1 MATTMAK
8 ARAVQ
13 VSNVRY
19 LNDERQRRAARRMA
33 MQAIALQLSY
43 PYLFLFFQIR
53 LTGT

>member
-8 ARAVQ
+8 GRVVQ
-13 VSNVRY
+13 ASNVRY

-43 PYLFLFFQIR
+43 PYLFRFIKY
-53 LTGT
+53 G